1 MNRMLFRLQCQG
13 KVMDNIKALTDN
25 VLGILDGA
33 PYNEWWAKMLL
44 TTPQE
49 KDFIIVADGMPKDS
63 NSIKNFILKSQEEIK
78 AREELEPEFFNSI
91 RCEINYL
98 KDNILPPASDLKR
111 FLHGKTKE
119 KPSLDDCWLYVCFI
133 FWIDFRYFI
142 FLHKRLEKNW
152 EDYHYDDLVK
162 DLNTSFDFLGKHIAW
177 ADDEDLDIIVDANN
191 FYTSPEFI
199 YTEIYLEFYDDV
211 VALCSKNANIVSH
224 INLNNIIGQPVDVS
238 ELSTHLPSE
247 FLEMIKAKIGQI
259 VLRYS
264 LDETKAMEIRNKS
277 AELLN
282 NGVNLEELFLW
293 RLAKQTELTNRQIR
307 FYKQQINYL
316 FVILN
321 TSFYDRF
328 VKEKIIQLFSNELIG
343 EKVQRQYNKFCKEF
357 SWCNDDIVFYSSDD
371 DLPLNEVIW
380 EDLENRDSKCL
391 YVGLTPK
398 IAKNL
403 FRKLRGIYID
413 EHTKCKDFIHV
424 LTGLPIRNGGWDPI
438 NWTSK
443 EKQGLAFFIGILF
456 KRNSNE
462 KIGWKDASRLFLFH
476 GKEIVFSS
484 STQYHQAIKS
494 GKYNA
499 LSELIEETI
508 DSAKIKKGQ
517 FQMWLQSY

>member
-1 MNRMLFRLQCQG
+1 MENKMNRMLFRLQCQL

-44 TTPQE
+44 ATPQE

-63 NSIKNFILKSQEEIK
+63 NSIKNFILKSQIEIK
-78 AREELEPEFFNSI
+78 AREELEPKFFNSI

-133 FWIDFRYFI
+133 FWIDLRYFI

-162 DLNTSFDFLGKHIAW
+162 DVNTSFDFLGKHIAW
-177 ADDEDLDIIVDANN
+177 ADDEYLDFIVDANN

-199 YTEIYLEFYDDV
+199 YTEICLEFFGDI

-224 INLNNIIGQPVDVS
+224 IDLNNTIGQPVDVS

-247 FLEMIKAKIGQI
+247 FLEMIEAKIGQI
-259 VLRYS
+259 VLKYS
-264 LDETKAMEIRNKS
+264 LDETKVMEIRKEIV
-277 AELLN
+277 ELFN
-282 NGVNLEELFLW
+282 NGVNLEELLLW
-293 RLAKQTELTNRQIR
+293 RLAKQAELANKHIR
-307 FYKQQINYL
+307 FYKPILNCL

-321 TSFYDRF
+321 TSFYDKF
-328 VKEKIIQLFSNELIG
+328 DKEKIIQLFSNELVG
-343 EKVQRQYNKFCKEF
+343 EKVQKQYNKFCKEF
-357 SWCNDDIVFYSSDD
+357 SWCDNDIVFYDSDD
-371 DLPLNEVIW
+371 DSSLNEIIW
-380 EDLENRDSKCL
+380 EGIENRDKKCL
-391 YVGLTPK
+391 HVGLTPE
-398 IAKNL
+398 IAKDL
-403 FRKLRGIYID
+403 FQKLRGIYID
-413 EHTKCKDFIHV
+413 EHTKCKDLIHV

-438 NWTSK
+438 NWISE
-443 EKQGLAFFIGILF
+443 EKQGLAFFIGIFF
-456 KRNSNE
+456 KRNSNKE
-462 KIGWKDASRLFLFH
+462 IGWKEASRLFLFH
-476 GKEIVFSS
+476 RKEIVFNS

-499 LSELIEETI
+499 LSEFIEKTL
-508 DSAKIKKGQ
+508 DRAKIRKET
-517 FQMWLQSY
+517 